1 MALANR
7 ATLFILLL
15 GLIAGY
21 HGPVYPSE
29 PSPKAAKPAAKK
41 AVSAP
46 AHGHAHWSYEGKDGP
61 ESWGKLSKEYALCA
75 KGQTQS
81 PIDIRGGIEV
91 DLPELKLNYRPSK
104 FSVVNNGHT
113 IQVAYKAGGSL
124 THLGK
129 TYQLLQI
136 HFHLPSEEK
145 INGKS
150 FPMVAHLV
158 HKDDAGNLAVI
169 ASLMDVGA
177 ENAFVQDVWNH
188 IPLLVNQPTEPV
200 DAMIDLNELLPTRR
214 EYFTYMG
221 SLTTPPC
228 SENVLWFVFR
238 DTVQVSRDQIAVFS
252 KIYPHNARPIQ
263 PTNTR
268 MIKKSR

>member
-1 MALANR
+1 MTLTRNVT
-7 ATLFILLL
+7 ATLLTL
-15 GLIAGY
+15 GLGIVSYGTA
-21 HGPVYPSE
+21 HSSDPA
-29 PSPKAAKPAAKK
+29 PKVTKPAVKAKT
-41 AVSAP
+41 AP
-46 AHGHAHWSYEGKDGP
+46 GTHAHAHWSYEGKDGP
-61 ESWGKLSKEYALCA
+61 ESWGKLSKDYALCA
-75 KGQTQS
+75 NGQTQS

-113 IQVAYKAGGSL
+113 IQVTYKAGGSL
-124 THLGK
+124 THSGK
-129 TYQLLQI
+129 TYQLVQV

-169 ASLMDVGA
+169 ASLMDIGA
-177 ENAFVQDVWNH
+177 ENAFVQRVWNH
-188 IPLLVNQPTEPV
+188 IPLIPNQPIDPV
-200 DAMIDLNELLPTRR
+200 DATIDLNELLPSRR
-214 EYFTYMG
+214 EYFNYMG

-238 DTVQVSRDQIAVFS
+238 DTVQVSRDQISVFS
-252 KIYPHNARPIQ
+252 KIYPNNARPIQ
-263 PTNTR
+263 PTNAR
-268 MIKKSR
+268 MIKTSR